1 MIMNNFCV
9 LPFNSISISATGEL
23 RPCCNAYESGFDLN
37 VRDLSLDNIINNK
50 KIQSLRQSFLQDVK
64 DPLCSRCWEIE
75 KIGNRSFRHVA
86 NTDKSYGEQSVIPIK
101 RQNQVSFED
110 IQYIDITLGNKC
122 NLACRMCNNYSS
134 SLLAKQMAELGISE
148 SVGDK
153 GLIDFTRQAKDNI
166 LSLISKSKNLNSMY
180 LLGGEPLINECH
192 DEILEL
198 LIRENRSQN
207 IKIHYSTNLQV
218 DIERHLEIWSK
229 FKLID
234 LSVSIDGSRETY
246 EYIRWPGKWEKLI
259 SNLKKVNEFKTHHNL
274 FPNIAST
281 VQNLNAGNLYHMITE
296 IQEIIDDKIHFFFIP
311 VSGTNQLE
319 INPTEILI
327 DARNKLNNITNY
339 YNKKNELV
347 RQYDIAIEKSS
358 NLEHEQVRQFFYLQ
372 QKFDSVRKQNLF
384 KVMPWYKDLAEMFKV
399 ECW

>member
-1 MIMNNFCV
+1 MKNFCV
-9 LPFNSISISATGEL
+9 LPFNSVSIDALGNL
-23 RPCCNAYESGFDLN
+23 RPCCNSYTSKFAVNVESSTLEN
-37 VRDLSLDNIINNK
+37 LINNRDV
-50 KIQSLRQSFLQDVK
+50 ISLRRSFLNDQQDT
-64 DPLCSRCWEIE
+64 LCDRCWNIE
-75 KIGNRSFRHVA
+75 NHGGISFRDVA
-86 NTDKSYGEQSVIPIK
+86 NNDTSYGMKSHIPIK
-101 RQNQVSFED
+101 KETTIDFLD
-110 IQYIDITLGNKC
+110 IQYLDITLGNKC

-134 SLLAKQMAELGISE
+134 SLLAKQMVELGISK
-148 SVGDK
+148 SVGHK

-180 LLGGEPLINECH
+180 LLGGEPLINEFH

-218 DIERHLEIWSK
+218 DIERHLEIWSR

-246 EYIRWPGKWEKLI
+246 EYIRWPAKWEKLI

-327 DARNKLNNITNY
+327 DARNKLNNITDY